1 MSRRRDP
8 RQTRYCVAC
17 GRMIVP
23 SRRQS
28 AALHAARIYCGRQ
41 CSEAVGRGVQAA
53 RQLLAYPP
61 EVGRV
66 IDAWRAMYR
75 SGLIQFHDV
84 RGVGERHAVVPAV
97 LYCELATAVLAL
109 ESAIGAAF
117 EDDAEGE
124 A

>member
-1 MSRRRDP
+1 MTRNRTPRRP
-8 RQTRYCVAC
+8 RYCVAC
-17 GRMIVP
+17 GRMIAP
-23 SRRQS
+23 SRWQS
-28 AALHAARIYCGRQ
+28 PTEHAARIYCGRE